1 MKSKKFHCFAMMTK
15 YLFKTLD
22 MMDQLLD
29 IRVNQ
34 KKKQLSEGF
43 KV

>member
-1 MKSKKFHCFAMMTK
+1 MMTK

-29 IRVNQ
+29 IRANQ